1 MKWTGVHSLWA
12 FLLYSCI
19 NVLFILKY
27 GLRLASISTTI
38 VACGLYVATIT
49 GVLWVINEYMK
60 RPRKS
65 IVYALIGMVIVGLV
79 MLQLHFDPYTLKVDR
94 WSAIHNFLRNLL
106 NGEYPYAAQTHL
118 GGYGSPFPVWQIL
131 HLPFYLL
138 GNVGL
143 SFIFFMLLFTDA
155 IRRIA
160 SLRDAT
166 VAFLL
171 LILSPAFLYEV
182 SVRSDLLSNFLLC
195 ATILMHLHH
204 YKMTLEKNWVLI
216 AIICGLMMSTRL
228 SIAIPFIV
236 YYFYDYIRCHQAK
249 IQIIFPCLAILI
261 FALTFLPF
269 MLWNGKMLFFF
280 EYNPFVLQ
288 TRQGVWVD
296 YILITVICTAAS
308 VWLKNRWHYYM
319 LTSAICVLALVV
331 MTFVSNM
338 YIYDCWSE
346 LFDSRFDI
354 TYFNMALP
362 FAVVALACKEELQ
375 T

>member
-19 NVLFILKY
+19 NLLFILKY

-65 IVYALIGMVIVGLV
+65 IVYALIGIVIAGLV
-79 MLQLHFDPYTLKVDR
+79 MLQLHFDPYALKVDR

-182 SVRSDLLSNFLLC
+182 SVRSDLISNFLLC